1 MAASAGSLLKKI
13 VEPGDRCSNAQLNL
27 FSSPYVDYSINRVVE
42 DIAYPAV
49 PIQAETKLIE
59 CFLEPSKYYIDCAS
73 IQVSYDLRVV
83 RADGT
88 AIPAINPR
96 AKKEKSALPLQLPS
110 TLHENDKIKRRKLP
124 STSHA
129 GTFWIPDG
137 LKKETAVKKERQR
150 EKGEEEEE
158 KERNERRRRMLKRR
172 GGDYGRPLNE
182 LKRLRKD
189 SNEFRAPQV
198 DPFEGV
204 NFDNL
209 SALLIFKDI
218 DMKISGQSIQSCY
231 ANFNIQSYILTLL
244 FYSEDA
250 RKSIL
255 ERALWA
261 DEHDPSS
268 LDIVTP
274 SNYRIRALL
283 FALSSWVSVRTAL
296 PLSFHLQSRMIL
308 PMTSFSYHF
317 FLASPNQV
325 LKCADPA
332 ITDFRFEIRN
342 FKLHY
347 NKVEVN
353 ESLALGIEK
362 RLSAS
367 PAKYPLINL
376 VTRDFIIPAGLQV
389 YSIDD
394 VFANVRIPSECY
406 ICFNTQADS
415 LGTLTSSIINFQHFG
430 LVDACF
436 YIDSVRY
443 PSQELSLSYDSDPK
457 RGAMNAFSKL
467 WSNSDSYQDEGK

>member
-1 MAASAGSLLKKI
+1 MSAASAGSLTKKI
-13 VEPGDRCSNAQLNL
+13 VEPGERCSNAQLNL

-42 DIAYPAV
+42 DIAYPIV

-59 CFLEPSKYYIDCAS
+59 CFLEPSKFYIDCAS
-73 IQVSYDLRVV
+73 IQVSYDLRIV
-83 RADGT
+83 REDGT
-88 AIPAINPR
+88 DIPAIHPR
-96 AKKEKSALPLQLPS
+96 AAKKHETALISQVPS
-110 TLHENDKIKRRKLP
+110 TFQENNLHENGKGKKRKLP
-124 STSHA
+124 SSSHA

-137 LKKETAVKKERQR
+137 KVLKKEKLV
-150 EKGEEEEE
+150 E
-158 KERNERRRRMLKRR
+158 KEKEEQDERRRRDRRKMLKRR
-172 GGDYGRPLNE
+172 AGDSESPLHE
-182 LKRLRKD
+182 LKRLKR
-189 SNEFRAPQV
+189 ELGPQV
-198 DPFEGV
+198 DYFEGV
-204 NFDNL
+204 TFDNL
-209 SALLIFKDI
+209 SALMIFKDI

-250 RKSIL
+250 RKSML

-261 DEHDPSS
+261 DESS
-268 LDIVTP
+268 PANLDIGPP
-274 SNYRIRALL
+274 SNYRLRALL

-296 PLSFHLQSRMIL
+296 PLSFHLQSRLLI
-308 PMTSFSYHF
+308 PMTAFSYHF
-317 FLASPNQV
+317 FLASTNQV
-325 LKCADPA
+325 LKCADQA

-362 RLSAS
+362 RLSGS
-367 PAKYPLINL
+367 PARYPLINL

-389 YSIDD
+389 YTIDD

-406 ICFNTQADS
+406 ICFNTQAAS
-415 LGTLTSSIINFQHFG
+415 LGTLRTSIINFQHFG

-443 PSQELSLSYDSDPK
+443 PSQELGLSYGANPK
-457 RGAMNAFSKL
+457 RGAMNAFTKL
-467 WSNSDSYQDEGK
+467 WSNSDSYQDEGE